1 MNKIDQ
7 LLEDYKYLKNMSLS
21 ALEAGKKATYVYA
34 SNELANIQRKLHNE
48 GINLN
53 QIKRLVG

>member
-1 MNKIDQ
+1 MQKIDQ
-7 LLEDYKYLKNMSLS
+7 LLEDYKYLKGMSDK

-34 SNELANIQRKLHNE
+34 MNELANIQRKLHNE
-48 GINLN
+48 GINPA